1 MSGSDDPSF
10 HRLFS
15 GPPEALPCSIH
26 GPWGRLFWVLGCW
39 HRRTPEFTALA
50 PSDVLLSQWPH
61 VKHRRVHKTP
71 SSRSPGWRGYGPLTV
86 RPIRDVPPETKRN
99 QTGGLPLGSLSH
111 RRPEGPGRHLPGPE
125 IFSGPIPRVI
135 SPPCA
140 DSMERNHGKPP
151 ARHKRLVSPI
161 LAPPS
166 PAEEWS
172 RPSVVVFG
180 LCLGNVRTTR
190 GDYTQNKG
198 PCSGVFF
205 AGSIGR
211 CTMPALRRQSGLWAA
226 GPTFAGLSFRGCGE
240 PSAPVPPPLRR
251 AGSNNDLMCHR
262 YSFDL
267 GGFPSAACPPPLQW
281 HQSRLEGPSDAGPHH
296 PIVQTAAFVTS
307 QGQYLSQQDP
317 NSRCVFPIV
326 RQQK

>member
-1 MSGSDDPSF
+1 MVEMEAGKNRMVLHLHEANKIKVSFGLQHREALLSGSDDPSF

-15 GPPEALPCSIH
+15 SPQRPYHVPSTVPGAVYF
-26 GPWGRLFWVLGCW
+26 GYWGVGT
-39 HRRTPEFTALA
+39 RRTPEFTALA

-71 SSRSPGWRGYGPLTV
+71 SSRSPGWSDYEPLTV
-86 RPIRDVPPETKRN
+86 RPMWDAPPETKRN

-111 RRPEGPGRHLPGPE
+111 RRPEGPGRHLHGPE

-135 SPPCA
+135 SSPGA

-180 LCLGNVRTTR
+180 FCLGNVRATR
-190 GDYTQNKG
+190 GDYTQKG
-198 PCSGVFF
+198 PCSGVF
-205 AGSIGR
+205 
-211 CTMPALRRQSGLWAA
+211 
-226 GPTFAGLSFRGCGE
+226 
-240 PSAPVPPPLRR
+240 
-251 AGSNNDLMCHR
+251 
-262 YSFDL
+262 
-267 GGFPSAACPPPLQW
+267 
-281 HQSRLEGPSDAGPHH
+281 
-296 PIVQTAAFVTS
+296 S
-307 QGQYLSQQDP
+307 QDQ
-317 NSRCVFPIV
+317 
-326 RQQK
+326 